1 MYQEGTGI
9 NACAHFVIFNCIA
22 FVSLV
27 LFNCLALVSLV
38 YINTGFILVAGQ
50 TAKDKGHS
58 MSVFNTCF
66 FFFKFYIPFI
76 HCLFTVQHIW
86 LGSQFKRKQSV

>member
-1 MYQEGTGI
+1 M
-9 NACAHFVIFNCIA
+9 
-22 FVSLV
+22 SLV

-58 MSVFNTCF
+58 MSVFNTYMF
-66 FFFKFYIPFI
+66 FFSLSFTYISYLLSKLIGGKNDF
-76 HCLFTVQHIW
+76 
-86 LGSQFKRKQSV
+86 

>member
-1 MYQEGTGI
+1 M
-9 NACAHFVIFNCIA
+9 
-22 FVSLV
+22 SLV

-58 MSVFNTCF
+58 MSVFNTYMF
-66 FFFKFYIPFI
+66 FSLKFYIHPI
-76 HCLFTVQHIW
+76 YSLIVHGTCMYMYILTSAH
-86 LGSQFKRKQSV
+86 STFKID